1 MLIIEATYP
10 QVGKCMP
17 SLNHSPL
24 STVVPNPLQ
33 RNGFCFA
40 NIGNIISC
48 WTSSNLTF
56 KNKTTAMFG
65 LETKHD
71 LTYQPAIICKSVQGG
86 APPLFDRQ
94 LSPHYTMLDV
104 YQ

>member
-1 MLIIEATYP
+1 MQMLIESLNMLIIEATYP
-10 QVGKCMP
+10 LVGKCMP
-17 SLNHSPL
+17 LLNHSPL

-48 WTSSNLTF
+48 WTRIQPNIQKQT
-56 KNKTTAMFG
+56 NKQTAMFG

-71 LTYQPAIICKSVQGG
+71 LTYQPAIICKVFKVVLPS
-86 APPLFDRQ
+86 L
-94 LSPHYTMLDV
+94 
-104 YQ
+104 